1 MKTAWLRVPA
11 IAIAALLAAACA
23 AAAPTSTLAPTGTPS
38 ASATPATTSSPA
50 ASATAAASET
60 PAATTSA
67 EPGAS
72 SSPSAT
78 PVPTPVIVGPTNVG
92 AGVKLI
98 RWYCCLGAGDDP
110 SQVEVEKQVI
120 DTFNAAHTDIQIRGE
135 FVLYAQ
141 AYDQLTTEIA
151 AGDPPDLI
159 GPVGF
164 GGANAFACHWLD
176 LQPLIESTGFDTS
189 QFESSSIDY
198 FKVGDHQ
205 EGLPFAIY
213 PSELYYQ
220 RGAFQEIGIN
230 EPPHKYGE
238 DYVAVGAAAQALKV
252 ADGTKVPWDK
262 DTARTL
268 ALLLTVDENNKDAT
282 QDGFDPTKIAQYG
295 YEPQRDDMRGL
306 GAYWQAGLLAPD
318 GKTAQIPE
326 AWAAAWHWYY
336 DGMWKDH
343 FIVDGARYNDQV
355 SWNPDGVPFC
365 NGKVAMADNF
375 IWSTYCL
382 AGAGDNW
389 DIAAIPG
396 YKGQQTAAFNADTY
410 RIWKDTKNPD
420 AAFTVLTYLLTD
432 AAADLTT
439 VYGAMPAKEELR
451 QDFFTS
457 LESSIEDELGSK
469 LQKPI
474 DWQVAVDG
482 IDHADVPNFESPLPF
497 NKEGENTYNE
507 SVAAITTAATR
518 WDTQS
523 GLNMDTEITNLQN
536 ALQAI
541 WDK

>member
-1 MKTAWLRVPA
+1 MKTAWLRIPTIAMVA
-11 IAIAALLAAACA
+11 ILAAACGGA
-23 AAAPTSTLAPTGTPS
+23 APTGTQ
-38 ASATPATTSSPA
+38 
-50 ASATAAASET
+50 TAAATT
-60 PAATTSA
+60 PLATATSGATATSA
-67 EPGAS
+67 ASGTPVATASGAPGAS
-72 SSPSAT
+72 ASPSPT
-78 PVPTPVIVGPTNVG
+78 PIPTPVIVGPSNVG
-92 AGVKLI
+92 EGVTLI
-98 RWYCCLGAGDDP
+98 RWYCCLGTGDDP
-110 SQVEVEKQVI
+110 SQVEIEKKVI
-120 DTFNAAHTDIQIRGE
+120 DTFNKAHKDIQIRGE
-135 FVLYAQ
+135 FVLYDQ
-141 AYDQLTTEIA
+141 AYTQLTTEIA

-164 GGANAFACHWLD
+164 GGANAFAGHWLD
-176 LQPLIESTGFDTS
+176 LQPLIDKTGFDTT
-189 QFESSSIDY
+189 QWESTSVDY

-220 RGAFQEIGIN
+220 RGAFQEIGIK

-238 DYVAVGAAAQALKV
+238 DYEAVGAAAAALGV

-268 ALLLTVDENNKDAT
+268 AMLLTVDENNKDAT
-282 QDGFDPTKIAQYG
+282 QEGFDPTKIAQYG

-306 GAYWQAGLLAPD
+306 GAYWAAGSLAAAD
-318 GKTAQIPE
+318 GHTAQIPE

-375 IWSTYCL
+375 IWATYCL

-410 RIWKDTKNPD
+410 RIWKDTKYPD

-439 VYGAMPAKEELR
+439 TYGAMPAKEDLR
-451 QDFFTS
+451 ADFFTS

-474 DWQVAVDG
+474 DWQVATDG

-497 NKEGENTYNE
+497 NKSGENTYNE

-518 WDTQS
+518 WDTQT
-523 GLNMDTEITNLQN
+523 GLDMNSEITNLQST
-536 ALQAI
+536 LQAI

>member
-1 MKTAWLRVPA
+1 MKTAWLRAPA

-23 AAAPTSTLAPTGTPS
+23 AATPTSTPPSGTP
-38 ASATPATTSSPA
+38 
-50 ASATAAASET
+50 TAAAPTATGAATATAGTSGTPAET
-60 PAATTSA
+60 PSG

-72 SSPSAT
+72 ESPSPS
-78 PVPTPVIVGPTNVG
+78 PVPTPVIVGPGTVG
-92 AGVKLI
+92 EGVALI
-98 RWYCCLGAGDDP
+98 RWYCCLGTGDDP

-120 DTFNAAHTDIQIRGE
+120 DAFNAAHTDIQIQGE
-135 FVLYAQ
+135 FVIYEQ
-141 AYDQLTTEIA
+141 AYDQLSTEIA
-151 AGDPPDLI
+151 GGNPPDII

-164 GGANAFACHWLD
+164 GGANAYAGHWLD
-176 LQPLIESTGFDTS
+176 LQPLIEKTGFDTT
-189 QFESSSIDY
+189 QWESTSVDY

-220 RGAFQEIGIN
+220 RFAFEEIGIR
-230 EPPHKYGE
+230 EPPHTYGE
-238 DYVAVGAAAQALKV
+238 DYVAVGAAAVALGV
-252 ADGTKVPWDK
+252 ADGTAVPWDK

-268 ALLLTVDENNKDAT
+268 AMLLTVDENNKDAT
-282 QDGFDPTKIAQYG
+282 QEGFDPTKIAQYG

-336 DGMWKDH
+336 DGIWKDH
-343 FIVDGARYNDQV
+343 FIADGSHYNDQIA
-355 SWNPDGVPFC
+355 WNPDGVPFC

-439 VYGAMPAKEELR
+439 TYGAMPAKEDLR
-451 QDFFTS
+451 EAFFDS
-457 LESSIEDELGSK
+457 LEQSIEDELGSD
-469 LQKPI
+469 LQKEP
-474 DWQVAVDG
+474 DWQVATDG
-482 IDHADVPNFESPLPF
+482 IAHADVPNFESPLPF
-497 NKEGENTYNE
+497 NKSGENTYNE

-523 GLNMDTEITNLQN
+523 GLDMDAEIANLQST
-536 ALQAI
+536 LQGI